1 MSVSENT
8 YLKVDNINKA
18 FAGVRAVQDVSFSI
32 NRGEIRALIG
42 ENGSG
47 KSTMIK
53 MIAGVYQPDSG
64 SITIKGRRYTRLTTI
79 DAIRSGVQ
87 VIYQDFSL
95 FPNLTVAE
103 NLAINDLL
111 QQNKFLVNWRNVRS
125 IAQLALDKI
134 GVPIDLDK
142 LVSNLPVSDRQ
153 LIAIARALLQDAEFI
168 IMDEPT
174 TTLTQNEVE
183 TLFEVVRRL
192 AEGGISIL
200 FVSHKL
206 SEVEDIADTIMVL
219 RNGCKVADGPASEF
233 DSKSMAVHMTGREIV
248 DSGYQFTG
256 EPQATPLLTLKNLTR
271 AGSFRDVNLDI
282 RRGEIIGITGLLGSG
297 RTELAMAL
305 FGVEP
310 ATSGEIWIDGKQVQ
324 IKSINDAIK
333 YNIAYV
339 PEDRLTQG
347 LFLERSISDNMI
359 ATILN
364 RLSNPLGFLS
374 KQAIDKT
381 VNKWIK
387 KLSVKTP
394 SADMSARNLSGGNQ
408 QRVVIA
414 KWLASDPKL
423 LVLNG
428 PTVGVDIGSKQE
440 IHQAIKELARDGMS
454 IIVISDDIP
463 ELFNTCNR
471 IHLMKEGRM
480 TSMFN
485 TVDITQAELN
495 ATLKE
500 KVDDNTR
507 PIPLVEEASPR

>member
-1 MSVSENT
+1 MQDSADT
-8 YLKVDNINKA
+8 YLQVDSINKA
-18 FAGVRAVQDVSFSI
+18 FAGVRAVQDVSFAI
-32 NRGEIRALIG
+32 KKGEIRALIG

-53 MIAGVYQPDSG
+53 MIAGVYVPDSG
-64 SITIKGRRYTRLTTI
+64 TITLKGEVYSRLTTI

-95 FPNLTVAE
+95 FPNLSVAE

-111 QQNKFLVNWRNVRS
+111 QQKKAFVNWSDVRS
-125 IAQLALDKI
+125 TAQIALDKI
-134 GVPIDLDK
+134 GVRIDLDE
-142 LVSNLPVSDRQ
+142 LVGNLSVSDRQ

-183 TLFEVVRRL
+183 ILFEVVRRL

-206 SEVEDIADTIMVL
+206 SEVEDIADTIMVF
-219 RNGCKVADGPASEF
+219 RNGRKVADGPASDF
-233 DSKSMAVHMTGREIV
+233 DAKSMAVHMTGREIV
-248 DSGYQFTG
+248 DSGYQFEG
-256 EPQATPLLTLKNLTR
+256 DMQATPLLSLKSLTR
-271 AGSFRDVNLDI
+271 AGSFREVTLDI
-282 RRGEIIGITGLLGSG
+282 RKGEIIGITGLLGSG

-305 FGVEP
+305 FGVAP
-310 ATSGEIWIDGKQVQ
+310 ATAGEIWIEGNQVQ
-324 IKSINDAIK
+324 IKNINDALK

-347 LFLERSISDNMI
+347 LFLERSISDNVI
-359 ATILN
+359 ATILD
-364 RLSNPLGFLS
+364 RIATPFGFLS
-374 KQAIDKT
+374 SKVIDKT
-381 VNKWIK
+381 ANKWIEE
-387 KLSVKTP
+387 LSVKTP
-394 SADMSARNLSGGNQ
+394 SAAVPARNLSGGNQ

-423 LVLNG
+423 LILNG

-440 IHQAIKELARDGMS
+440 IHQAIKDLAREGMS

-471 IHLMKEGRM
+471 IHLMKEGRIAE
-480 TSMFN
+480 TFD
-485 TVDITQAELN
+485 TVNITEEQLN
-495 ATLKE
+495 ARLKQ
-500 KVDDNTR
+500 KAGDATQ
-507 PIPLVEEASPR
+507 PIPTVEKA